1 MKSINIAFPN
11 ETYKIFDK
19 MIGKNF
25 VKFSCNKFIY
35 SNSAYGIVGI
45 YIDDAVYKITNFID
59 VVDYYGKLED
69 VAVFKFEKADKKEI
83 VSAIQ
88 DEEMND
94 NPIRR
99 IIKKI
104 EVVNENQVQYKNGE
118 ILYNNW
124 VTRGLIFYFDDGT
137 ELSFEKDIWFSED
150 IGIERG
156 KNLIDKFSSTDE
168 FSEAWEP
175 EIAGETSEYSG
186 RATREAIIFTN

>member
-1 MKSINIAFPN
+1 MKSINIAFSK

-25 VKFSCNKFIY
+25 NKFSCNRFIY
-35 SNSAYGIVGI
+35 SNSVYGIVGI
-45 YIDDAVYKITNFID
+45 YIDDDIYKITNFID
-59 VVDYYGKLED
+59 VVDYYGKMED
-69 VAVFKFEKADKKEI
+69 VAVFKFEVANKNEI
-83 VSAIQ
+83 VSPIQ
-88 DEEMND
+88 DEEMID
-94 NPIRR
+94 TPIKR

-104 EVVNENQVQYKNGE
+104 EVVNENQIQYKKGE

-124 VTRGLIFYFDDGT
+124 VTRGVIFYFDDGT

-156 KNLIDKFSSTDE
+156 KHLIDKFSSTDE

-175 EIAGETSEYSG
+175 EDENVISEYSG
-186 RATREAIIFTN
+186 KATRKSITFM